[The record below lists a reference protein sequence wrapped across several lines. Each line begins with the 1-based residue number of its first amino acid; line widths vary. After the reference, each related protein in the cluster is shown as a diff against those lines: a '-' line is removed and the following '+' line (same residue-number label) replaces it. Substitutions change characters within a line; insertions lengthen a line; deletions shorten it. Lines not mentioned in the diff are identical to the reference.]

1 MANITTH
8 AHGSTWGFSL
18 SRVFRGI
25 GDALI
30 TLTEANSR
38 VRQAQALQALSDE
51 ELANRGLKRQDIARY
66 VFSDMFY
73 I

>member
-1 MANITTH
+1 MADITTH
-8 AHGSTWGFSL
+8 AHGSTWSFSL

-38 VRQAQALQALSDE
+38 VRQAEALQALSDE
-51 ELANRGLKRQDIARY
+51 ELAKHGLKRQEIARY